1 MTLETIGYYWDGKDS
16 YVIYQDENGHTKL
29 VLESNK

>member
-1 MTLETIGYYWDGKDS
+1 MIEPIGYYWDGKDS
-16 YVIYQDENGHTKL
+16 YVIYQDENGRTKL

>member
-1 MTLETIGYYWDGKDS
+1 MKELIGYYWDGKDS
-16 YVIYQDENGHTKL
+16 YVIYQDEKGNTKL

>member
-16 YVIYQDENGHTKL
+16 YVIYQDENGNTKL

>member
-1 MTLETIGYYWDGKDS
+1 MKELIGYYWDGKDS
-16 YVIYQDENGHTKL
+16 YVIYQDEKGDTEL